1 MNLIKNKFKK
11 KKIDWIIF
19 DYETALSRKN
29 GWRVDIDIL
38 YLELC
43 EVYGWS
49 WQEFLETPPYI
60 INIALAKLT
69 TKRKVENKK
78 SI

>member
-1 MNLIKNKFKK
+1 
-11 KKIDWIIF
+11 
-19 DYETALSRKN
+19 
-29 GWRVDIDIL
+29 
-38 YLELC
+38 LELC